1 MKKYLSA
8 LLAAMLLA
16 ACFAVPS
23 SAMIVQQPG
32 YKNIA
37 VGCSYTSTPAY
48 TDRVYPNDYQL
59 VDGTELTDG
68 VYGSTSYGTE
78 WVAYDHR
85 MNAQPEIVVDLG
97 EVKSDLARLN
107 IEFRAGMS
115 DGVNIP
121 NGVEYFASNDGT
133 SFTSLG
139 VGKCVS
145 DGSKYKTELITEN
158 KFSARYVK
166 AVIKAT
172 ATFNFASEFEI
183 CVEAMVDVEVP
194 DPDTTGFN
202 FPGTSYL
209 VRTDNGYIYGI
220 AANTA
225 YGDFGSYFVK
235 GLSDIVVYNAK
246 GNKKTSGKI
255 ATGDVIVKEVMGNEN
270 DRATVIID
278 GDVNGDGVVSS
289 SDYAVVKRTFLRTYD
304 KLAGANLSAAMVSG
318 GKTIGSVDY
327 VLIKRHVLGT
337 YDLRTKYYKKAPLSE
352 DTMKFQKTSDVAYKL
367 SFTYNGKPASLTF
380 DKKKWG
386 TWNIGTFT
394 YDGNMIAGGGTDW
407 EYVYRASKT
416 GTGGS
421 AFSGGN
427 HGNEALVSFEI
438 FDSASGK
445 KLDLA
450 TGQSVDTKGI
460 KIVEKTKLLCLP
472 NPTSVREDISGYK
485 EDDIYCN
492 VTRTYYLTGN
502 IISLDVDYNYIRDIY
517 FQKSYTCMF
526 PVMKTYGR
534 NFTFYLN
541 DGTTFS
547 GKTTDGTVYPEYS
560 NNYIKGYE
568 AQKISFHGDSQPSW
582 IFDVEF
588 STPLDS
594 TDNFSNN
601 DKVFIWDMNR
611 GGDKLYVSKYD
622 DIVYTLVEAG
632 TNFGT
637 SSSWTFHVDN

>member
-8 LLAAMLLA
+8 LLAALLLVS
-16 ACFAVPS
+16 CFTVAS

-37 VGCSYTSTPAY
+37 VGCSYTSTPAF
-48 TDRVYPNDYQL
+48 TDRTYPNDYQL
-59 VDGTELTDG
+59 VDGKELTDG
-68 VYGSTSYGTE
+68 VYGTTSYGTE
-78 WVAYDHR
+78 WVAYDYR
-85 MNAQPEIVVDLG
+85 MNTKPEIVVDLG
-97 EVKSDLARLN
+97 EVKSELARLN
-107 IEFRAGMS
+107 IVFRAAMS
-115 DGVNIP
+115 DGVSVP
-121 NGVEYFASNDGT
+121 AGVEYFKSDDGVN
-133 SFTSLG
+133 FTSLG
-139 VGKCVS
+139 VGKCVA
-145 DGSKYKTELITEN
+145 DGSKYNTELITD

-166 AVIKAT
+166 AIIKAT
-172 ATFNFASEFEI
+172 ATFNFACEFEI
-183 CVEAMVDVEVP
+183 CVEGIVDVEVP
-194 DPDTTGFN
+194 DPDTTGFT
-202 FPGTSYL
+202 FPGTSDL
-209 VRTDNGYIYGI
+209 VRTEDGYIYGI
-220 AANTA
+220 SANTE
-225 YGDFGSYFVK
+225 YSDFGRYFVK
-235 GLSDIVVYNAK
+235 GLSDLVVYDSK
-246 GNKKTSGKI
+246 GNEKTSGKI
-255 ATGDVIVKEVMGNEN
+255 ATGDVVVKEVMGNEN

-278 GDVNGDGVVSS
+278 GDVNLNGVVDA
-289 SDYAVVKRTFLRTYD
+289 SDYALVKRHVLGTY
-304 KLAGANLSAAMVSG
+304 
-318 GKTIGSVDY
+318 SVDGIGLVSARVAGGSEIGAQDY
-327 VLIKRHVLGT
+327 ALIKRHVLGT
-337 YDLRTKYYKKAPLSE
+337 FDLGDKYKDKAPLSE
-352 DTMKFQKTSDVAYKL
+352 GTMKFQKTSAVEYKL
-367 SFTYNGKPASLTF
+367 SFTYAGKPASLTF
-380 DKKKWG
+380 DNKKWG

-394 YDGNMIAGGGTDW
+394 YDGKMIAGGGTDW
-407 EYVYRASKT
+407 EYVYRANKT
-416 GTGGS
+416 GSGGS

-438 FDSASGK
+438 FDSESGK

-492 VTRTYYLTGN
+492 VTRTYYLIGN
-502 IISLDVDYNYIRDIY
+502 KISLDVDYNYVRNIY

-526 PVMKTYGR
+526 PVLKAYGR
-534 NFTFYLN
+534 NFTFHLN

-560 NNYIKGYE
+560 NHYIKGYE

-594 TDNFSNN
+594 TDNFSND

-622 DIVYTLVEAG
+622 DIEYTLVEAG

-637 SSSWTFHVDN
+637 SSSWTFHVD